1 MIDDLQELSRSYV
14 NENKEAVRKGHQG
27 NMFQSS
33 PKMHKPNEIS
43 DIPYEHSKTALQ
55 AIRNQGVE
63 DAYDQPG
70 YPSHTPY
77 SMAGAQSGY
86 LASSRAEYPP
96 TQAGAYPG
104 SMYPSQGSGYPQG
117 PSYGQAS
124 PYPSSVRA
132 STNDS
137 YNPSYGGEPYGDES
151 PRPSY
156 PAGSRR
162 EVRVDPRVD
171 PRDLGDPRLDPRLD
185 PRADPRADPRGTN
198 PRGADPRSYSVA
210 EPRMDYRDVR
220 ESRADPRMPGYSY
233 PVTSPADVQMRGY
246 NDDYPAA
253 PVQMGRGGPS
263 YAPPSRVVQTGY
275 DPRESAQMRDAYR
288 HEPIR
293 EERRRR

>member
-14 NENKEAVRKGHQG
+14 NENREAVRKGHQG
-27 NMFQSS
+27 NVAQSS
-33 PKMHKPNEIS
+33 RWMYKFNDGL
-43 DIPYEHSKTALQ
+43 DIPYEQSKTALQ
-55 AIRNQGVE
+55 AIRNQGIE

-70 YPSHTPY
+70 YPSHIPY
-77 SMAGAQSGY
+77 SMAGAQTGY

-117 PSYGQAS
+117 PNYGQAS
-124 PYPSSVRA
+124 PYPSSARPG
-132 STNDS
+132 SNDP
-137 YNPSYGGEPYGDES
+137 YNPSYGGDPYGDES

-171 PRDLGDPRLDPRLD
+171 PRDLRDPRLD
-185 PRADPRADPRGTN
+185 PRADPRGADLRGS
-198 PRGADPRSYSVA
+198 DPRSYSVA

-220 ESRADPRMPGYSY
+220 DPRADPRVPSYSY

-253 PVQMGRGGPS
+253 PVQMGRGGPA
-263 YAPPSRVVQTGY
+263 YAPPSRVVQSGY
-275 DPRESAQMRDAYR
+275 DPRESVQMRDAYR